1 MQKARDQRRRW
12 IWRLL
17 IVAEAANFADW
28 LSTLIGV
35 GGLGKPE
42 LNPVAVALMHTC
54 GMFWGASLF
63 KALVAF
69 ELAGIAAGA
78 VLLGE
83 RTAVAGSWWSWIF
96 LSILMLATV
105 ALGTIT
111 VYNLHTILHA
121 AD

>member
-1 MQKARDQRRRW
+1 MEAHRRRRW
-12 IWRLL
+12 VWRLL
-17 IVAEAANFADW
+17 IVAEAANTADW

-42 LNPVAVALMHTC
+42 LNPVAVALMHTF
-54 GMFWGASLF
+54 GVFWGASLF

-83 RTAVAGSWWSWIF
+83 QTAIAGSWWSWVF
-96 LSILMLATV
+96 LGVLMLAALV
-105 ALGTIT
+105 LGTIT
-111 VYNLHTILHA
+111 FYNLHTILHA

>member
-1 MQKARDQRRRW
+1 MQNGRGLRRW
-12 IWRLL
+12 VWRLL
-17 IVAEAANFADW
+17 IVAEAANLADW

-42 LNPVAVALMHTC
+42 LNPVAAALINTF
-54 GMFWGASLF
+54 GVFWGASLF
-63 KALVAF
+63 KVLVAF
-69 ELAGIAAGA
+69 ELTGIAAGA

-83 RTAVAGSWWSWIF
+83 RTAVAGSWWPWIF
-96 LSILMLATV
+96 LGVLMLATL

-111 VYNLHTILHA
+111 VYNLHTILNA

>member
-1 MQKARDQRRRW
+1 MENARRQRRW
-12 IWRLL
+12 VWRLL
-17 IVAEAANFADW
+17 IVAEAANVADW

-42 LNPVAVALMHTC
+42 LNPVAVALMHTF
-54 GMFWGASLF
+54 GVFWGASLF

-78 VLLGE
+78 VLLDE
-83 RTAVAGSWWSWIF
+83 RTAAAGSWWPWVFFSV
-96 LSILMLATV
+96 LMLATL

-111 VYNLHTILHA
+111 LYNLHTILHA
-121 AD
+121 AS

>member
-1 MQKARDQRRRW
+1 MEACRQRRW
-12 IWRLL
+12 VWRLL
-17 IVAEAANFADW
+17 IVAEAANLADW

-42 LNPVAVALMHTC
+42 LNPAAVALMHAF
-54 GMFWGASLF
+54 GIFWGASLF
-63 KALVAF
+63 KTLVAF

-78 VLLGE
+78 VLLCE
-83 RTAVAGSWWSWIF
+83 RTALTGSWWPWAF
-96 LSILMLATV
+96 LGVLMLAAL

-111 VYNLHTILHA
+111 VYNFHTILHA

>member
-1 MQKARDQRRRW
+1 MQNTHGQRRW
-12 IWRLL
+12 VWRLL
-17 IVAEAANFADW
+17 IVAEAANLADW

-42 LNPVAVALMHTC
+42 LNPVAAALMHAY
-54 GMFWGASLF
+54 GVFWGASLL

-83 RTAVAGSWWSWIF
+83 RTTMAGPWWPWI
-96 LSILMLATV
+96 LLGVLMLATL

-111 VYNLHTILHA
+111 VYNLDTILHA

>member
-1 MQKARDQRRRW
+1 MEAHRERRW

-17 IVAEAANFADW
+17 IAAEAANLADW

-35 GGLGKPE
+35 GGLGEPE
-42 LNPVAVALMHTC
+42 LNPVAAALMHAF
-54 GMFWGASLF
+54 GIFWGATLF

-69 ELAGIAAGA
+69 ELVGIAAGA

-83 RTAVAGSWWSWIF
+83 RTAAAGSWWPWVF
-96 LSILMLATV
+96 LGVLMLAAL

-111 VYNLHTILHA
+111 VYNFHTILHV